1 MSRLLA
7 RQLLL
12 PGKVLLGSPSQRD
25 RDGFQAGIADGVYFV
40 IPDSKQMIKKNLT
53 ARVILCY
60 NTPAINS
67 YSSIRHPY
75 RVPQFMGKGRGDNMK
90 PLVAIVGRP
99 NVGKSTFFN
108 RMIGERVAIVEDLP
122 GTTRDLIYGDTDWNG
137 REFTLIDT
145 GGLELGSYIPVGQ
158 VGLDG
163 QPGDIVKRV
172 RAQAQ
177 LAIEEADVIVF
188 MVDTRAGITAAD
200 EEVADLLRRS
210 NKPVILAANKAD
222 NVTRRQEAVEFYALG
237 LGEPITVSAIQG
249 TGTGDLLDSIV
260 EALPPEEEKPEGEE
274 EEEIPHIAIVGRPNV
289 GKSSLLNAILGFE
302 RAIVSE
308 VPGTT
313 RDAIDTELEYEDRKL
328 ILIDTA
334 GIRRRGRVGPGVEK
348 YSVLRAS
355 RAIDRCDVALLLIDA
370 SEGLAAQDTH
380 IAGEIHEK
388 AKGVVVVVNK
398 WDLAQAQRREER
410 EGKIPRPDEEIESA
424 ERYRKIIAE
433 GLKFIPYAPI
443 VFTSAKTGYHVQSL
457 LEMVLNIAD
466 MRYLRIPT
474 SRLNEV
480 VQEAIRRHNPTVFRG
495 KVLKIYYATQ
505 TQVNPPTFVFFVND
519 PQAVHFSYERYL
531 ENQLRKAYSFKGTG
545 IRMHFRARPK
555 SER

>member
-1 MSRLLA
+1 
-7 RQLLL
+7 
-12 PGKVLLGSPSQRD
+12 
-25 RDGFQAGIADGVYFV
+25 
-40 IPDSKQMIKKNLT
+40 
-53 ARVILCY
+53 
-60 NTPAINS
+60 
-67 YSSIRHPY
+67 
-75 RVPQFMGKGRGDNMK
+75 MK

-108 RMIGERVAIVEDLP
+108 RMIGERVAIVEAMP
-122 GTTRDLIYGDTDWNG
+122 GTTRDRIYGDSDWNG
-137 REFTLIDT
+137 RDFTLIDT
-145 GGLELGSYIPVGQ
+145 GGLELGPGIPVGQ

-163 QPGDIVKRV
+163 QPGDIMKRV
-172 RAQAQ
+172 QAQAE

-188 MVDTRAGITAAD
+188 MVDARAGITAAD
-200 EEVADLLRRS
+200 EEVADMLRRTR
-210 NKPVILAANKAD
+210 KPVILAANKAD
-222 NVTRRQEAVEFYALG
+222 NARLRHDAVEFYTLG
-237 LGEPITVSAIQG
+237 LGEPIVLSSIQG
-249 TGTGDLLDSIV
+249 TGTGDLLDIIV
-260 EALPPEEEKPEGEE
+260 DALPPEEEKAEGEE
-274 EEEIPHIAIVGRPNV
+274 KEEITRIAIVGRPNV
-289 GKSSLLNAILGFE
+289 GKSSLLNAILGFQ
-302 RAIVSE
+302 RSIVSA

-313 RDAIDTELEYEDRKL
+313 RDAIDTEFAYKDRKL

-380 IAGEIHEK
+380 IAGEIQEK
-388 AKGVVVVVNK
+388 AKGVVVIVNK
-398 WDLAQAQRREER
+398 WDLAQAQRRAER
-410 EGKIPRPDEEIESA
+410 EEKFPHPDEEIESA

-443 VFTSAKTGYHVQSL
+443 VFASAKTGYHVQSL
-457 LEMVLNIAD
+457 LDTVLNIAE
-466 MRYLRIPT
+466 MRYLRVPT

-480 VQEAIRRHNPTVFRG
+480 VQEAIRRHNPTIFRG

-531 ENQLRKAYSFKGTG
+531 ENQLRNAFSFRGTG
-545 IRMHFRARPK
+545 IRLHFRARPK
-555 SER
+555 SEK